1 MQSRDLIKKLEK
13 LAPPE
18 YAESWDNPGLLVGSA
33 DREVHKVYI
42 ALDADGGAVEKAVQ
56 CGCDMILTHHPLL
69 FSAVKSILF
78 TTVLLPYFF
87 VIPFKTTLLICFR
100 SFQPLF

>member
-69 FSAVKSILF
+69 F
-78 TTVLLPYFF
+78 
-87 VIPFKTTLLICFR
+87 
-100 SFQPLF
+100 QPLNLSEMKILLVTD

>member
-42 ALDADGGAVEKAVQ
+42 ALDADGGAVEKAV
-56 CGCDMILTHHPLL
+56 
-69 FSAVKSILF
+69 
-78 TTVLLPYFF
+78 
-87 VIPFKTTLLICFR
+87 
-100 SFQPLF
+100 